1 MNNSS
6 IKKSNNNKK
15 SRACE
20 MTQWLRTLVA
30 KADGLNLTWRTHDA
44 HFLCP
49 SELYTNSPCGSRN
62 LIFWL
67 LIILPLPGLL
77 FQSHKQEMGK
87 AYNCLPLRVIHLD
100 LFPTE
105 KTELIEF
112 PGGWKKKEMSMGDLL
127 SVNVLW
133 YSCSCHGVKNR
144 MQQTIFSPW
153 KNSTLALFPL
163 LYFR

>member
-6 IKKSNNNKK
+6 IKKSNNNKKK

-30 KADGLNLTWRTHDA
+30 KADVLNLTWRSHDA
-44 HFLCP
+44 QFSCP
-49 SELYTNSPCGSRN
+49 SKVYSNSPRGSRN

-67 LIILPLPGLL
+67 LIILPLPDLL
-77 FQSHKQEMGK
+77 FQSHKQETGK
-87 AYNCLPLRVIHLD
+87 AYNCLPLRVIHLN

-112 PGGWKKKEMSMGDLL
+112 PGGWKKKEMSMGNLL
-127 SVNVLW
+127 SVNVLS

-144 MQQTIFSPW
+144 MQ
-153 KNSTLALFPL
+153 
-163 LYFR
+163 